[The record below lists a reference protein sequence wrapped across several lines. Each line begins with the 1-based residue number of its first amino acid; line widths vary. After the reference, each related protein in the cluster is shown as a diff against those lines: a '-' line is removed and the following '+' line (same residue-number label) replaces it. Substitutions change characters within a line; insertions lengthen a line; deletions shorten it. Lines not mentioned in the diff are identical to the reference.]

1 MSKFFSVISYINHE
15 NEWELFST
23 LYQTCLF
30 WTRMFVKRVGLFRD
44 FKSSKVGLFRHTN
57 ILMVVCL
64 KRLQNCLQLLFLI
77 YTEFKSFT
85 NVFLYKTDFTIY
97 TNNKVGWF
105 GWFIVFKATFNNI
118 SVISWWSVFY
128 SWSKLEYPEK
138 TINLSK
144 VTEKNFNT

>member
-1 MSKFFSVISYINHE
+1 
-15 NEWELFST
+15 
-23 LYQTCLF
+23 
-30 WTRMFVKRVGLFRD
+30 MFVKRVGLFRD

-105 GWFIVFKATFNNI
+105 GWFIVVKATFNNI